1 MNTIFLNSGKSKISD
16 LHILLLSYSD
26 KIKLK
31 GSDRYVLLSNL
42 RINFIHG
49 TVYKSH
55 TKQSI

>member
-16 LHILLLSYSD
+16 PHILLLSYS
-26 KIKLK
+26 KLK

>member
-16 LHILLLSYSD
+16 PHILLLSYSD

-31 GSDRYVLLSNL
+31 GSDRYVFLSNL
-42 RINFIHG
+42 NINFIHG